1 MKLKYNSNLRF
12 VKTHAV
18 EALIA
23 TTLFL
28 VQSCGLT
35 ESKFERKEKVEVAPE
50 LEEEPGSV
58 DATKDE
64 CGTDGASCF
73 NLVIAQDVKNNCLV
87 SGCHI
92 VGEIGGVKFDSS
104 KIDSFREALL
114 AFTGEDPDKI
124 FNKINKG
131 PHGGGVHTQPSAN
144 DLNKWLVAEGVA
156 ERVVTDDPEGDNGG
170 DGGGDGQSDDSGDDS
185 DPGDEVVLGPNEC
198 GTMSGQD
205 CFIKLIQRD
214 IDDNCMGCHDNV
226 NIGGVALDENNKSTY
241 RQALL
246 GFSNNNRDRLVN
258 KLNGTTNHGGG
269 VQNAPSAIKIREW
282 LRTEG
287 IQ

>member
-1 MKLKYNSNLRF
+1 M
-12 VKTHAV
+12 KTHAV

-156 ERVVTDDPEGDNGG
+156 ERVVTDDPKP
-170 DGGGDGQSDDSGDDS
+170 DDPTPDDPTPD
-185 DPGDEVVLGPNEC
+185 DPDDPDVVVLGPNEC